1 LFATKFP
8 RLSTFRAS
16 ILNYISIPV
25 VLVETMELKKGEEQ
39 EWILEKKSFAFTK
52 MQKKPVFFINAGRYK
67 FQ

>member
-1 LFATKFP
+1 
-8 RLSTFRAS
+8 
-16 ILNYISIPV
+16 